1 MGCSGIIGAIGERI
15 PPGLAGNCQ
24 ILPIRV
30 LGAAQVPGRPAP
42 IGIGSIADIDAG
54 MKMAVDLGAKVL
66 NMSFGTADTAL
77 DPVAPK
83 PHTDVV
89 RYACLRGCVLVAAS
103 GNSGLHEVYWP
114 AAFNGVIAVGS
125 VGLTGRPSAF
135 TTTGDHVG
143 LCAPGERVA
152 TAALDDYQLATGT
165 SFAAPF
171 AAAAAALLV
180 SRAEGR
186 SFPIDGAVVRQI
198 LCASTSPFTM
208 PTAGCGT
215 GILNAFAA
223 LQQLDRY
230 IDAAPVVGADVHESD
245 LVA

>member
-1 MGCSGIIGAIGERI
+1 
-15 PPGLAGNCQ
+15 
-24 ILPIRV
+24 
-30 LGAAQVPGRPAP
+30 
-42 IGIGSIADIDAG
+42 
-54 MKMAVDLGAKVL
+54 
-66 NMSFGTADTAL
+66 
-77 DPVAPK
+77 
-83 PHTDVV
+83 
-89 RYACLRGCVLVAAS
+89 
-103 GNSGLHEVYWP
+103 
-114 AAFNGVIAVGS
+114 VIAVGS

-215 GILNAFAA
+215 RILSAFAA